1 MKNLLFVLIFIL
13 YTQTSKSQSL
23 DYGNDLAA
31 IKICN
36 AIQGNNFASEKAADS
51 ALEQILSVVGAS
63 KRFVLQECSNI
74 NNAVAL
80 TFNGVRYIMYDP
92 EFMSGLRYSNDWSN
106 MFVLAHEVGHH
117 INGHTVDALV
127 VSGKSQVPL
136 YTKRTQEL
144 ESDEFAGF
152 VLGRLGA
159 NLNQALSAVNNTSD
173 ADDSYSTHPR
183 RSKRIAAVKKGF
195 NESGGKVN
203 SSNLGVSKGK
213 TVDSPYS
220 NSRYSNVT
228 FYTLNDYFSDGVY
241 TGYVSNNSDDPFG
254 YGTFR
259 SEDGYVYEGEWSGG
273 KQNGYGK
280 SKWANGN
287 SYEGEYVK
295 GSRNGKGVFTYA
307 NGVKEIGTF
316 ANGQLSGID
325 CKVIYDTHILEGRFI
340 NGNIIKA
347 TYTKKE
353 DGSSSERGFSDP
365 SGSGLTTYSN
375 PPNEWT
381 GRFENGQLVG
391 KPIKQYKGKGYR
403 KYARQMGLDYFIP
416 EFVFRDLG
424 IEFGK
429 NAPKIG
435 YLERNFDNGQAIS
448 KGYFIHS
455 FWSPE
460 RAGFIEHTLNKEYVE
475 KVDWSSETVKFDK
488 FQGMYWNDV
497 RNGYGIKFYKGKVV
511 EKGIYKNGK
520 FIKYEDFDL
529 NLMLETYKDFY

>member
-195 NESGGKVN
+195 NESGGKVS
-203 SSNLGVSKGK
+203 SSNSGSREKIY
-213 TVDSPYS
+213 DSPYS
-220 NSRYSNVT
+220 NSRYKGVDYVT
-228 FYTLNDYFSDGVY
+228 KEFAGGVY
-241 TGYVSNNSDDPFG
+241 EGTVSKESRKPFG
-254 YGTFR
+254 YGVYKTA
-259 SEDGYVYEGEWSGG
+259 GGMKYEGEWSGG
-273 KQNGYGK
+273 NFNGYG
-280 SKWANGN
+280 SVLYASGTT
-287 SYEGEYVK
+287 YEGEWVEDK
-295 GSRNGKGVFTYA
+295 QNGKGVKTYA
-307 NGVKEIGTF
+307 NGTKMIGTF
-316 ANGQLSGID
+316 ANNSLSGND
-325 CKVIYDTHILEGRFI
+325 CKIIYSNAILEGRFEL
-340 NGNIIKA
+340 GAIIKA
-347 TYTKKE
+347 TFTDKE
-353 DGSSSERGFSDP
+353 DGSSYEIGFSNTTGD
-365 SGSGLTTYSN
+365 GLTTYT
-375 PPNEWT
+375 NENISFT
-381 GRFENGQLVG
+381 GNFKNGRVVG

-403 KYARQMGLDYFIP
+403 KYARQMGIDYFIP
-416 EFVFRDLG
+416 EFVFRDLD

-435 YLERNFDNGQAIS
+435 YLERNYNNGEGIS

-455 FWSPE
+455 FWEPK
-460 RAGFIEHTLNKEYVE
+460 RAGFIEHTLDSKWVE
-475 KVDWSSETVKFDK
+475 SADWLKLNDTKFDK
-488 FQGMYWNDV
+488 FQGMYWNGQ
-497 RNGYGIKFYKGKVV
+497 RNGYGIKFYKGKIV
-511 EKGIYKNGK
+511 EKGIYKNGE
-520 FIKYEDFDL
+520 FMKYEDFDL

>member
-13 YTQTSKSQSL
+13 YTQKSKSQSL

-183 RSKRIAAVKKGF
+183 RSKRIVAVKKGF
-195 NESGGKVN
+195 NESGGKVS
-203 SSNLGVSKGK
+203 SSNSGSSEKIY
-213 TVDSPYS
+213 DSPYS
-220 NSRYSNVT
+220 NSRYKGVDYVT
-228 FYTLNDYFSDGVY
+228 KEYAGGVY
-241 TGYVSNNSDDPFG
+241 EGTVSKESRKPFG
-254 YGTFR
+254 YGVYKTA
-259 SEDGYVYEGEWSGG
+259 GGMKYEGEWSGG
-273 KQNGYGK
+273 NFNGYG
-280 SKWANGN
+280 SVLYTNGTT
-287 SYEGEYVK
+287 YEGEFVEDQP
-295 GSRNGKGVFTYA
+295 NGKGV
-307 NGVKEIGTF
+307 KTF
-316 ANGQLSGID
+316 ANGTKLVGTFAKGVMSGTD
-325 CKVIYDTHILEGRFI
+325 CKYIYETATLEGRFL
-340 NGNIIKA
+340 NGSIIKA
-347 TYTKKE
+347 TYTSKE
-353 DGSSSERGFSDP
+353 DGSSYEIGFSE
-365 SGSGLTTYSN
+365 SSSTGSGLITYNNNNAS
-375 PPNEWT
+375 WT
-381 GRFENGQLVG
+381 GKFENGRVVG

-403 KYARQMGLDYFIP
+403 KYARQMGIDYFIP

-435 YLERNFDNGQAIS
+435 YLERKNTASIS
-448 KGYFIHS
+448 KGYFIHR
-455 FWSPE
+455 FWRPE
-460 RAGFIEHTLNKEYVE
+460 RAGFIEQTLTKEFIE
-475 KVDWSSETVKFDK
+475 NSENWLDESVKYDK

-497 RNGYGIKFYKGKVV
+497 FNGYGIKFYKGKVV